1 MPYGL
6 YAIKDA
12 KNGFMFPQTDA
23 NDETAIRN
31 FSNALMDKDSMLVR
45 FASDFTLWKVGEFN
59 SETGEVFPIMVQL
72 VDAASIVYGRK
83 EN

>member
-31 FSNALMDKDSMLVR
+31 FSNALRDENSLLYR
-45 FASDFTLWKVGEFN
+45 YCNDFSLWKVGEFN
-59 SETGEVFPIMVQL
+59 SETGEIFPLALQL

-83 EN
+83 EQ